1 MFDFLALR
9 QRLLDLI
16 WGGKPEL
23 YPPTKFRLILIAR
36 AVYVLIRDIADG
48 QLTLRAMSL
57 VYTTLLSLV
66 PLLAVSFSVLK
77 GFGVQNQ
84 LKPMLLNFLEP
95 MGERGVEITDKVI
108 GFVSNVNAGV
118 LGSLGLLLLFYT
130 VVSLMQK
137 IEHAFNYVWRVSDAR
152 NLAQRFSDYLSVIV
166 IGPVLVFTAIGLTVS
181 AQSAKI
187 VETLRASPLIGTLID
202 AIGHV
207 MPYVMVVIAFSVIYI
222 LVPNTRVKMKSALLG
237 GAVAGILW
245 QTTGWVFAAFVVNSA
260 KYTAIY
266 SAFASLILFM
276 IWLYMGWLILL
287 IGSSVAFYHQHPE
300 HLRRNRAVLN
310 MGNRARER
318 LTLQIG
324 LLIGSAFNRGQSP
337 LTREELAQR
346 TEAPQETVE
355 FIVNA
360 LCHRKILRE
369 TSDPPGLMLAR
380 PMAQI
385 TLANMLE
392 AIRSDELA
400 LGEGNLNI
408 DDGVEELIRELNNAI
423 DRTMGARTL
432 HDLLE
437 AAGIDEVDYQTMK
450 GASDKC

>member
-1 MFDFLALR
+1 
-9 QRLLDLI
+9 
-16 WGGKPEL
+16 
-23 YPPTKFRLILIAR
+23 
-36 AVYVLIRDIADG
+36 
-48 QLTLRAMSL
+48 
-57 VYTTLLSLV
+57 
-66 PLLAVSFSVLK
+66 
-77 GFGVQNQ
+77 
-84 LKPMLLNFLEP
+84 

-181 AQSAKI
+181 AQSTKI
-187 VETLRASPLIGTLID
+187 LEALRASPLIGVLID
-202 AIGHV
+202 AVGHV

-300 HLRRNRAVLN
+300 HLRRNRAALFL
-310 MGNRARER
+310 GNRARER

-324 LLIGSAFNRGQSP
+324 LLIGSAFSRGQSP
-337 LTREELAQR
+337 LTREELTQR
-346 TEAPQETVE
+346 MEAPEETVE

-360 LCHRKILRE
+360 LCRRNILRE
-369 TSDPPGLMLAR
+369 TSDPPGLMLMR
-380 PMAQI
+380 PMEQI
-385 TLANMLE
+385 TLADMLE
-392 AIRSDELA
+392 AIRSHDLA
-400 LGEGNLNI
+400 LGEANLKI
-408 DDGVEELIRELNNAI
+408 DDRVEELIRELDNAI
-423 DRTMGARTL
+423 GRTMGAGTL
-432 HDLLE
+432 HDLVE
-437 AAGIDEVDYQTMK
+437 AAATDQVD
-450 GASDKC
+450 

>member
-1 MFDFLALR
+1 MFDFMTFK
-9 QRLLDLI
+9 QRLLDLV
-16 WGGKPEL
+16 WAGKPEIGH
-23 YPPTKFRLILIAR
+23 PARSRLIRIAR
-36 AVYVLIRDIADG
+36 TAYVLVRDIADG

-77 GFGVQNQ
+77 GFGVQNE
-84 LKPMLLNFLEP
+84 LKPMLLNFLAP

-118 LGSLGLLLLFYT
+118 LGSLGLILLFYT

-152 NLAQRFSDYLSVIV
+152 NIAQRFSDYLSVIV

-187 VETLRASPLIGTLID
+187 VEILRASPLVGMVFDVIGY
-202 AIGHV
+202 V
-207 MPYVMVVIAFSVIYI
+207 MPYFMVVIAFTVIYI
-222 LVPNTRVKMKSALLG
+222 FVPNTRVKLKSALLG

-276 IWLYMGWLILL
+276 IWLHAGWLILL
-287 IGSSVAFYHQHPE
+287 IGSSIAFYHQYPE
-300 HLRRNRAVLN
+300 HLRRNRAVQRL
-310 MGNRARER
+310 GNRARET
-318 LTLQIG
+318 LALQIG
-324 LLIGSAFNRGQSP
+324 LLVGSAFNHGEP
-337 LTREELAQR
+337 PYTRSELARR
-346 TEAPQETVE
+346 TGAPEEAVE

-360 LCHRKILRE
+360 LCQRQVLRE
-369 TSDPPGLMLAR
+369 TSDPPGLILAL
-380 PMAQI
+380 PLEKI
-385 TLANMLE
+385 TLVNILE
-392 AIRSDELA
+392 AIRSHDLA
-400 LGEGNLNI
+400 LEGSDITIANAVEQLAGEVDGAIIGTLAERNLRDLVEAATPAEI
-408 DDGVEELIRELNNAI
+408 EQQQDGVE
-423 DRTMGARTL
+423 G
-432 HDLLE
+432 
-437 AAGIDEVDYQTMK
+437 K
-450 GASDKC
+450 